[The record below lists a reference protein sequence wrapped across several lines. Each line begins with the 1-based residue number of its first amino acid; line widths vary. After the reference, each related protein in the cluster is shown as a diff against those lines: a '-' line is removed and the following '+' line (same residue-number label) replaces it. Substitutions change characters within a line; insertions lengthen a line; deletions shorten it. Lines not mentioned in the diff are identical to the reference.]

1 MQQELLL
8 AATAPS
14 FLALHAHLTTLVA
27 SRAYLPDGH
36 SHQDLEE
43 AAPRAV
49 FRLLALGHRHSFA
62 TRLARRILLIF
73 GSLQTTRLLPG
84 LNSLPA
90 SDLLIESGR
99 HRLPSAMKVC
109 LQHDR
114 YTVQH
119 GRA

>member
-49 FRLLALGHRHSFA
+49 FRLLALGH
-62 TRLARRILLIF
+62 
-73 GSLQTTRLLPG
+73 SLQTTRLLPG